1 MAVTPLRLLGCLAES
16 NFIGFASSRQTH
28 LMPQYKLSSVP
39 REGERISFANG
50 TLSVPDHPVIP
61 FVEGDGTGP
70 DIWRASVR
78 VFDAAVEKA
87 FGGERKIAWME
98 VFAGEKSFKQFNE
111 WLPKET
117 VDAMQEFRVSI
128 KGPLTTPVGGG
139 IRSLNV
145 ALRQML
151 DLYACIR
158 PVRYFEGVGA
168 PVKEPEKVN
177 IIIFRENT
185 EDVYAGIEWKAGS
198 PEATKLRNFLHDEFG
213 TEIREKSAIGIKPM
227 SEFGSK
233 RLVEMAIHHAITKCR
248 ESVTLVHKGN
258 IMKFT
263 EGAFRDWGYEVARD
277 KFPKS
282 TVTEADVA
290 SGKKDVRADAVVIR
304 DRIADS
310 MFQQLLL
317 RPAEYSVIATPNLNG
332 DFLSDAAAAQV
343 GGLGIAPGGNVGD
356 GVAVFEA
363 THGTA
368 PKYANL
374 DKINPGSV
382 ILSGVMMLDYMGW
395 SEAGQLIVKGVE
407 NAIKAKRVTYDLARQ
422 MSGATEVSTSAFGD
436 AVIAGMSN

>member
-1 MAVTPLRLLGCLAES
+1 MATYK
-16 NFIGFASSRQTH
+16 FAT
-28 LMPQYKLSSVP
+28 VP
-39 REGERISFANG
+39 RTGDRITYQNG
-50 TLSVPDHPVIP
+50 ALNVPNNPIIP
-61 FVEGDGTGP
+61 YVEGDGTGA

-87 FGGERKIAWME
+87 YGGQRGVAWME
-98 VFAGEKSFKQFNE
+98 VFAGEKAFTQFKD
-111 WLPKET
+111 WLPQET
-117 VDAMQEFRVSI
+117 VDAMQEFRVAI

-145 ALRQML
+145 TLRQVL
-151 DLYACIR
+151 DLYACVR
-158 PVRYFEGVGA
+158 PVRYFEGVGS
-168 PVKEPEKVN
+168 PMKEPQRLN
-177 IIIFRENT
+177 IVVFRENI

-198 PEATKLRNFLHDEFG
+198 AEAEKLRQFIGRELG
-213 TEIREKSAIGIKPM
+213 KEIRPNSAIGIKPM

-233 RLVEMAIHHAITKCR
+233 RLVDMAIRYALKHGLP
-248 ESVTLVHKGN
+248 SVTLMHKGN

-277 KFPKS
+277 RFPES
-282 TVTEADVA
+282 VVA
-290 SGKKDVRADAVVIR
+290 EGDLAKGGAKARADAVIIK

-317 RPAEYSVIATPNLNG
+317 RPDEYSVIATPNLNG
-332 DFLSDAAAAQV
+332 DYVSDAAAAQV
-343 GGLGIAPGGNVGD
+343 GGLGIAPGGNIGD

-382 ILSGVMMLDYMGW
+382 ILSGVMMFEYLGW
-395 SEAGQLIVKGVE
+395 NEAAALIVRGLE
-407 NAIKAKRVTYDLARQ
+407 NAIKSKRVTYDLARQ
-422 MSGATEVSTSAFGD
+422 MPGSTEVSTSKFGD
-436 AVIAGMSN
+436 GIIAGMTS

>member
-1 MAVTPLRLLGCLAES
+1 MTKYKFAKVPARGEAVRFT
-16 NFIGFASSRQTH
+16 
-28 LMPQYKLSSVP
+28 
-39 REGERISFANG
+39 NG
-50 TLSVPDHPVIP
+50 VLSVPDRPIVP

-78 VFDAAVEKA
+78 VFDAAVEQA
-87 FGGERKIAWME
+87 YSGQRKVEWME
-98 VFAGEKSFKQFNE
+98 VFAGEKAFKQYQD
-111 WLPKET
+111 WLPQET
-117 VDAMQEFRVSI
+117 IDAMAEFRVSI

-145 ALRQML
+145 TLRQVL

-177 IIIFRENT
+177 VVIFRENT

-198 PEATKLRNFLHDEFG
+198 PEAEKIAAYLRKEFKVD
-213 TEIREKSAIGIKPM
+213 IREKSALGLKPM

-233 RLVEMAIHHAITKCR
+233 RLVEMAIRYAIAKCK

-263 EGAFRDWGYEVARD
+263 EGAFRDWGYEVARE
-277 KFPKS
+277 KFPEDTCS
-282 TVTEADVA
+282 EAELTKGGPTA
-290 SGKKDVRADAVVIR
+290 RADAIVIR

-310 MFQQLLL
+310 MFQQMLL
-317 RPAEYSVIATPNLNG
+317 RPSEYSVIATPNLNG
-332 DFLSDAAAAQV
+332 DYLSDAAAAQV

-374 DKINPGSV
+374 NKINPGSV
-382 ILSGVMMLDYMGW
+382 ILSGVMMFEYMGW
-395 SEAGQLIVKGVE
+395 NEVAELIVKGME
-407 NAIKAKRVTYDLARQ
+407 GAIKSKRVTYDLARQ
-422 MSGATEVSTSAFGD
+422 MPGAKEISTSDFGD
-436 AVIAGMSN
+436 QVIAGMKS

>member
-1 MAVTPLRLLGCLAES
+1 MTKYK
-16 NFIGFASSRQTH
+16 FA
-28 LMPQYKLSSVP
+28 KVP
-39 REGERISFANG
+39 PRGEAIEFRNG
-50 TLSVPDHPVIP
+50 ALKVPDRPIVP

-70 DIWRASVR
+70 DIWRASVQ
-78 VFDAAVEKA
+78 VFDAAVERA
-87 FGGERKIAWME
+87 YEGQRAVAWME
-98 VFAGEKSFKQFNE
+98 VFAGEKAFKQFQD
-111 WLPKET
+111 WLPQET
-117 VDAMQEFRVSI
+117 VDAMKEFRVSI

-145 ALRQML
+145 TLRQVL

-177 IIIFRENT
+177 IMIFRENT

-198 PEATKLRNFLHDEFG
+198 PEAEKIAAYLRKEFKS
-213 TEIREKSAIGIKPM
+213 EIREKSALGLKPM

-233 RLVEMAIHHAITKCR
+233 RLVEMAIRYAIAKCK

-277 KFPKS
+277 KFPDD
-282 TVTEADVA
+282 TCTEAELA
-290 SGKKDVRADAVVIR
+290 KGGPTARADAIVMR

-332 DFLSDAAAAQV
+332 DYLSDAAAAQV

-374 DKINPGSV
+374 NKINPGSV
-382 ILSGVMMLDYMGW
+382 ILSGVMMFEYMGW
-395 SEAGQLIVKGVE
+395 NEAAQLIVKGVE
-407 NAIKAKRVTYDLARQ
+407 NAIKSKRVTYDLARQ
-422 MSGATEVSTSAFGD
+422 IPGATEISTSDFGD
-436 AVIAGMSN
+436 QVIAGMKS

>member
-1 MAVTPLRLLGCLAES
+1 MTKYKFAKVPARGEAVRFT
-16 NFIGFASSRQTH
+16 
-28 LMPQYKLSSVP
+28 
-39 REGERISFANG
+39 NG
-50 TLSVPDHPVIP
+50 VLSVPDRPIVP

-78 VFDAAVEKA
+78 VFDAAVERA
-87 FGGERKIAWME
+87 YSGQRKVEWME
-98 VFAGEKSFKQFNE
+98 VFAGEKAFKQYQD
-111 WLPKET
+111 WLPQET
-117 VDAMQEFRVSI
+117 IDAMAEFRVSI

-145 ALRQML
+145 TLRQVL

-177 IIIFRENT
+177 VVIFRENT

-198 PEATKLRNFLHDEFG
+198 AEAEKIAAYLRKEFKV
-213 TEIREKSAIGIKPM
+213 EIREKSALGLKPM

-233 RLVEMAIHHAITKCR
+233 RLVEMAIRYAIAKCK

-263 EGAFRDWGYEVARD
+263 EGAFRDWGYEVARE
-277 KFPKS
+277 KFPED
-282 TVTEADVA
+282 TCTEAELTKGGPTA
-290 SGKKDVRADAVVIR
+290 RADAIVMR

-310 MFQQLLL
+310 MFQQMLL
-317 RPAEYSVIATPNLNG
+317 RPSEYSVIATPNLNG
-332 DFLSDAAAAQV
+332 DYLSDAAAAQV

-374 DKINPGSV
+374 NKINPGSV
-382 ILSGVMMLDYMGW
+382 ILSGVMMFEYMGW
-395 SEAGQLIVKGVE
+395 NEVAELIVKGME
-407 NAIKAKRVTYDLARQ
+407 NAIKSKRVTYDLARQ
-422 MSGATEVSTSAFGD
+422 MPGAKEISTSDFGD
-436 AVIAGMSN
+436 QVISGMKS

>member
-1 MAVTPLRLLGCLAES
+1 MTKYKFAKVPPRGEAVKF
-16 NFIGFASSRQTH
+16 N
-28 LMPQYKLSSVP
+28 
-39 REGERISFANG
+39 NG
-50 TLSVPDHPVIP
+50 VLSVPDHPIVP

-78 VFDAAVEKA
+78 VFDAAVERA
-87 FGGERKIAWME
+87 YNGERKVEWME
-98 VFAGEKSFKQFNE
+98 VFAGEKAFKQYQD
-111 WLPKET
+111 WLPQET
-117 VDAMQEFRVSI
+117 IDAMAEFRVSI

-145 ALRQML
+145 TLRQVL

-177 IIIFRENT
+177 VVIFRENT

-198 PEATKLRNFLHDEFG
+198 PEAEKIAAYLRKEFKVD
-213 TEIREKSAIGIKPM
+213 IREKSALGLKPM

-233 RLVEMAIHHAITKCR
+233 RLVEMAIRYAIAKCK

-263 EGAFRDWGYEVARD
+263 EGAFRDWGYEVARE
-277 KFPKS
+277 KFPEDTCS
-282 TVTEADVA
+282 EAELTKGGPTA
-290 SGKKDVRADAVVIR
+290 RADAIVIR

-310 MFQQLLL
+310 MFQQMLL
-317 RPAEYSVIATPNLNG
+317 RPSEYSVIATPNLNG
-332 DFLSDAAAAQV
+332 DYLSDAAAAQV

-374 DKINPGSV
+374 NKINPGSV
-382 ILSGVMMLDYMGW
+382 ILSGVMMFEYMGW
-395 SEAGQLIVKGVE
+395 NEVAELVVKGME
-407 NAIKAKRVTYDLARQ
+407 GAIKSKRVTYDLARQ
-422 MSGATEVSTSAFGD
+422 MPGAKEISTSDFGD
-436 AVIAGMSN
+436 QVIAGMKS

>member
-1 MAVTPLRLLGCLAES
+1 
-16 NFIGFASSRQTH
+16 
-28 LMPQYKLSSVP
+28 MPDYKLSAVP
-39 REGERISFANG
+39 RNGERIVFENG
-50 TLSVPDHPVIP
+50 NVSVPNHPIIP

-87 FGGERKIAWME
+87 FSGERKIEWME
-98 VFAGEKSFKQFNE
+98 VYAGEKAFKQFND
-111 WLPKET
+111 WLPQET
-117 VDAMQEFRVSI
+117 VDAMGDFRVSI

-145 ALRQML
+145 TLRQVL

-168 PVKEPEKVN
+168 PVKEPEKVD
-177 IIIFRENT
+177 IVIFRENT

-198 PEATKLRNFLHDEFG
+198 AEATRLRDFIHTEFG
-213 TEIREKSAIGIKPM
+213 KEMRENSAIGIKPM

-233 RLVEMAIHHAITKCR
+233 RLIEMAIRYAVTKSR

-263 EGAFRDWGYEVARD
+263 EGAFRDWGYEVAKE
-277 KFPKS
+277 KFSGS
-282 TVTEADVA
+282 TVTEADLSKPGA
-290 SGKKDVRADAVVIR
+290 ERRAEAVIIR

-310 MFQQLLL
+310 MFQQMLL
-317 RPAEYSVIATPNLNG
+317 RPSEYSVVATPNLNG
-332 DFLSDAAAAQV
+332 DYLSDAAAAQV

-382 ILSGVMMLDYMGW
+382 ILSGVMMLEYMGW
-395 SEAGQLIVKGVE
+395 NEAAQLIVKGVE

-422 MSGATEVSTSAFGD
+422 MPGATEVSTSAFGD
-436 AVIAGMSN
+436 AVIAGMGK